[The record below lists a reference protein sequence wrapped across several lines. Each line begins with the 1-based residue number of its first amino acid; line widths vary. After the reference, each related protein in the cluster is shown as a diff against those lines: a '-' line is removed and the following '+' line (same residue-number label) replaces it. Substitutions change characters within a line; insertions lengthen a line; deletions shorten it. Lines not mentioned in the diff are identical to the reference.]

1 MVSKVSKKSS
11 PKKVSKVSKKVSSP
25 KSASG
30 LTDSQKKK
38 LIMALAGV
46 GAVGT
51 GAAAHYA
58 AYRYANRNAGRPGDL
73 SGKDMAPAYKDHIKS
88 QGSYLSAKAKE
99 IADRIKKMF
108 AKKEA
113 VKA

>member
-1 MVSKVSKKSS
+1 MVAKKSS
-11 PKKVSKVSKKVSSP
+11 PKKVSKVSKVSKVHKKVSSP

-46 GAVGT
+46 GAVGA

-58 AYRYANRNAGRPGDL
+58 AYKHAHRNAGRAGDL
-73 SGKDMAPAYKDHIKS
+73 SGKDIAPAYKDHVKS

-108 AKKEA
+108 AKKA
-113 VKA
+113 